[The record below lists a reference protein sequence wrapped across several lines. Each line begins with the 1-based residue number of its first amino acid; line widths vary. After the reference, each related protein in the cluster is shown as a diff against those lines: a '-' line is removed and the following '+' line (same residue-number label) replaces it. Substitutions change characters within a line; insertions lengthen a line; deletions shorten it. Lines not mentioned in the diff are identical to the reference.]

1 MRQTGHRREILLKH
15 LDIVLITTLTLF
27 LSPPGQP
34 YGRTDKEEDTTDLSK
49 NQTLEGAESKAWNLL
64 RKRTQ
69 DLLDTR
75 KCLSVLSL
83 HCLTSW
89 CAVMTWMCCCESD
102 DLTLFL
108 SHTLFFSLFFALYSS
123 LCLSLAQSLLPYP
136 LSPNFSLSPVLII
149 SFRLHW

>member
-75 KCLSVLSL
+75 KCLSV
-83 HCLTSW
+83 
-89 CAVMTWMCCCESD
+89 
-102 DLTLFL
+102 
-108 SHTLFFSLFFALYSS
+108 
-123 LCLSLAQSLLPYP
+123 CLSCHYNAS
-136 LSPNFSLSPVLII
+136 
-149 SFRLHW
+149 

>member
-1 MRQTGHRREILLKH
+1 MRQTGHRRKILLKH
-15 LDIVLITTLTLF
+15 LDIVLITTITLF

-75 KCLSVLSL
+75 KCLSVCLSVLSL
-83 HCLTSW
+83 QCLLISY
-89 CAVMTWMCCCESD
+89 MCC
-102 DLTLFL
+102 
-108 SHTLFFSLFFALYSS
+108 
-123 LCLSLAQSLLPYP
+123 
-136 LSPNFSLSPVLII
+136 VLM
-149 SFRLHW
+149 S

>member
-15 LDIVLITTLTLF
+15 LDIVLITTITLF

-75 KCLSVLSL
+75 KCLFCHCSASHLDLMFWMWCVVVRRSHSYSDSLS
-83 HCLTSW
+83 
-89 CAVMTWMCCCESD
+89 
-102 DLTLFL
+102 
-108 SHTLFFSLFFALYSS
+108 LFFSLP
-123 LCLSLAQSLLPYP
+123 LSLSVTCIIHL
-136 LSPNFSLSPVLII
+136 LSPYHFLCSTLFSL
-149 SFRLHW
+149 